1 VVNAAGG
8 NASDIGAYEAHTFEV
23 NSTADADD
31 GLCRAP
37 GTGNGCT
44 LREAINAANAEL
56 GAELI
61 AFAPALTSGGP
72 ATVTLLTALAD
83 LSSDMTIA
91 GPGADLLNVQRSS
104 AGGTAAFRIF
114 RVNSGANVIILGMTI
129 TNGLTADGTSPI
141 FIGAPGGGIL
151 NLGTLTLTND
161 TIHGN
166 QTGNGLV
173 SGGSGAGIYNAGT
186 LTLSNSTI
194 SGNQTGTGG
203 NGGSGGGILN
213 DGTLT
218 IVNTTVSGNQTS
230 SGGNPPSGGD
240 GGFGG
245 GIYNANAGALTLIN
259 ATVNGN
265 TTGNG
270 GSASSG
276 GNGGGIYNLGTTNIK
291 NTIVANNII
300 GTGGAGPDLSGTFNS
315 QDYNLVKNTTGSNFT
330 GTTAHDITGQ
340 DPNLGSLANNGG
352 PTQTHALLAGSPA
365 LDAGDNC
372 VFDNT
377 CSPVYGF
384 SLTTDQRGTG
394 FSRKVD
400 GPDTNTTDTGDIGA
414 FEAQVS
420 VADIADQTINEDGSL
435 SLPFNVGGAASI
447 TSVTATSSNTTL
459 VPNNPANI
467 LISGSGSNRTLLII
481 PVANAFG
488 TSTITVTVNGSNG
501 QTMTDTFLLTV
512 NPVNDAP
519 AFTKGLDQAVN
530 ENDGAQTVN
539 NWATNISAGPPD
551 ESGQSLTFIVAN
563 NSNPALFAVAPAIS
577 SSGALTFTPATGV
590 SGVATITIALMD
602 NGGMANGGIDTSA
615 TQSFS
620 INVREG
626 GTLAFSSTTY
636 NVAEDAGV
644 KVITIN
650 RTFGSAGTATVLFQT
665 SDGTATAADYT
676 SVSQTITFNDGE
688 VSKTVN
694 VAITDDLFKEPDET
708 VNLTLS
714 NAGGSGQLGAQTTAL
729 LTIVDDDPVG
739 GYIRF
744 SDANFDTTESSGSTD
759 ITVERLGTTT
769 EAVTVNYATADDS
782 GTGTVVPCATVN
794 SIASSRCDFTTAL
807 GALRFAAGESS
818 KTFVVL
824 VSQDNYV
831 EGPETLT
838 LTLSNLTGG
847 AALGT
852 PSTATLT
859 IADDATEPAT
869 NPIDVADSFV
879 RQHYHDFLNREPDA
893 AGLAFWS
900 NQITE
905 CQQPGATCNA
915 EVRRINVSAAFFL
928 SIEFQETGF
937 LVYRMYKAAY
947 GNLLGAPVSL
957 RLNEFLPDTQQIGKD
972 IIVGQTGWEQVLEN
986 NKVAFALDFV
996 SRSRFTT
1003 AYPTTMTPAQFVDA
1017 LYLNTGVTPSAAELT
1032 SVIGEFWSATNTADL
1047 AARGRAVRRVAENS
1061 SFTQQEFNRA
1071 FVLMQYFGYL
1081 RRNPNDAPE
1090 PGLNF
1095 DGYNFW
1101 LNKLNQFGGN
1111 FINAEMVK
1119 AFIVSGE
1126 YRQRFGP

>member
-1 VVNAAGG
+1 LN
-8 NASDIGAYEAHTFEV
+8 
-23 NSTADADD
+23 NSTVT
-31 GLCRAP
+31 GNH
-37 GTGNGCT
+37 TGNGNGYGAAISTTAT
-44 LREAINAANAEL
+44 LILTNSTISNNITGTNAD
-56 GAELI
+56 GAGI
-61 AFAPALTSGGP
+61 RVDGGTVTATNSIISGNQTSPGGEGGGIDSVH
-72 ATVTLLTALAD
+72 TVTLVNCLITNNA
-83 LSSDMTIA
+83 SGT
-91 GPGADLLNVQRSS
+91 
-104 AGGTAAFRIF
+104 AGGIYID
-114 RVNSGANVIILGMTI
+114 SSSPSTI
-129 TNGLTADGTSPI
+129 T
-141 FIGAPGGGIL
+141 
-151 NLGTLTLTND
+151 
-161 TIHGN
+161 
-166 QTGNGLV
+166 
-173 SGGSGAGIYNAGT
+173 
-186 LTLSNSTI
+186 NSTI
-194 SGNQTGTGG
+194 SGNTTTGAGG
-203 NGGSGGGILN
+203 GLRYGGSLTLTNVTITNNRSDSDNSGGEQGGGIDRFVGTLTLKNTLVAGNFRGSSPSTTADDIMGTINPTSSFNLIGTGGSGG
-213 DGTLT
+213 LT
-218 IVNTTVSGNQTS
+218 NGVNNNQV
-230 SGGNPPSGGD
+230 GVADPRLGPL
-240 GGFGG
+240 
-245 GIYNANAGALTLIN
+245 A
-259 ATVNGN
+259 
-265 TTGNG
+265 GNG
-270 GSASSG
+270 G
-276 GNGGGIYNLGTTNIK
+276 L
-291 NTIVANNII
+291 
-300 GTGGAGPDLSGTFNS
+300 
-315 QDYNLVKNTTGSNFT
+315 
-330 GTTAHDITGQ
+330 
-340 DPNLGSLANNGG
+340 
-352 PTQTHALLAGSPA
+352 TQTHALLVSSPA
-365 LDAGDNC
+365 LDAGNNAF
-372 VFDNT
+372 VAN
-377 CSPVYGF
+377 PPF
-384 SLTTDQRGTG
+384 SGPPFTDQRGAG
-394 FSRKVD
+394 FARSAD
-400 GPDTNTTDTGDIGA
+400 GPDADTTDTVDVGA

-420 VADIADQTINEDGSL
+420 LADIADQTINEDGSL